1 MCFEALQ
8 FKAGE
13 VLASLRTVFLR
24 SQSVCLSGFW
34 CCLCQLAFEYI
45 RVEVGKEGKMSGT
58 GPRWGRGHM
67 NDRFSDP
74 RTCRVQRPWS
84 NGGLKGKREPEN
96 RNGSE
101 EKCRSWT
108 SSASSSSSSLSSPSV
123 AAAKPVYRN
132 LDRFLEYTTPFI
144 PAQFLPKT
152 SIKGWRTSEVES
164 LPFYTLDDLWD
175 SFKEWS
181 AYGAGVPLV
190 LNGSDSVIQYYVP
203 YLSAIQLYAV
213 SHKTT
218 IHKRHYGIESDAS
231 DGDLYRDTSSETS
244 SDSEAERGPGC
255 IRNLQWRNHQ
265 TLEAH
270 TMFDRLTL
278 GDQSRGSQEGFSSD
292 ESEVGSSPGRL
303 VFQYFER
310 ALPISREPLA
320 DKVADLA
327 RNCPELKTLRSIDL
341 LPASW
346 MSVAWYPIY
355 RIPTGPTLRD
365 LDACFLTFHP
375 LATPLK
381 DGGSNQFGN
390 EGQAVFG
397 TFVTSSVKSPK
408 ISLPVFGLSSY
419 KFRGPTWTSNGSS
432 ERQQAHSLLQS
443 AEKWLRSHCV
453 EHPDFEF
460 FVSRSSYHRR

>member
-1 MCFEALQ
+1 M
-8 FKAGE
+8 KK
-13 VLASLRTVFLR
+13 
-24 SQSVCLSGFW
+24 
-34 CCLCQLAFEYI
+34 
-45 RVEVGKEGKMSGT
+45 RVEMSGT
-58 GPRWGRGHM
+58 GLRLGRGHM
-67 NDRFSDP
+67 TDRFSDS
-74 RTCRVQRPWS
+74 RSGRAQRPWS
-84 NGGLKGKREPEN
+84 NGGLKGSNEGLKGKREPEN

-101 EKCRSWT
+101 EKCRSLA
-108 SSASSSSSSLSSPSV
+108 SSASSSCSSSLSSPSV
-123 AAAKPVYRN
+123 SAASPACRN
-132 LDRFLEYTTPFI
+132 LDRFLEYTTPSI

-152 SIKGWRTSEVES
+152 YIKGWRTSEVES

-190 LNGSDSVIQYYVP
+190 LNGSDSVSQYYVP

-213 SHKTT
+213 SPKPT
-218 IHKRHYGIESDAS
+218 IQKRHYGIESDAS

-244 SDSEAERGPGC
+244 SDSEAERGPGW
-255 IRNLQWRNHQ
+255 ISNLQWRNHQ
-265 TLEAH
+265 SFDANTR
-270 TMFDRLTL
+270 FDRLTL
-278 GDQSRGSQEGFSSD
+278 ADQSRGSQEGFSGD
-292 ESEVGSSPGRL
+292 ENEVGSYPGRL
-303 VFQYFER
+303 VFEYFEQ
-310 ALPISREPLA
+310 AQPVSREPLA

-327 RNCPELKTLRSIDL
+327 RNCPELKNLRSIDL

-381 DGGSNQFGN
+381 DSGSNQFGN
-390 EGQAVFG
+390 KGQAVFG
-397 TFVTSSVKSPK
+397 TFVNSSVKSPK

-432 ERQQAHSLLQS
+432 EWQQAHSLLQS
-443 AEKWLRSHCV
+443 AEKWLRLHCV
-453 EHPDFEF
+453 KHPDFQF
-460 FVSRSSYHRR
+460 FLSHSSYLWR

>member
-1 MCFEALQ
+1 M
-8 FKAGE
+8 KK
-13 VLASLRTVFLR
+13 
-24 SQSVCLSGFW
+24 
-34 CCLCQLAFEYI
+34 
-45 RVEVGKEGKMSGT
+45 RVEMSGT
-58 GPRWGRGHM
+58 GQRIGRYHM
-67 NDRFSDP
+67 TDRFSDP
-74 RTCRVQRPWS
+74 RTGRVQRPWS
-84 NGGLKGKREPEN
+84 NGGIKDKREPEN

-101 EKCRSWT
+101 DKCRSQT
-108 SSASSSSSSLSSPSV
+108 SAVSSSSSSLSSPSV
-123 AAAKPVYRN
+123 SAARPACRN
-132 LDRFLEYTTPFI
+132 LDRFLEYTTPLI
-144 PAQFLPKT
+144 PVQFLPKT

-213 SHKTT
+213 SSKPT
-218 IHKRHYGIESDAS
+218 IQKRHSGIESDAS

-255 IRNLQWRNHQ
+255 IRNLQWGNHQ
-265 TLEAH
+265 TFD
-270 TMFDRLTL
+270 TDRLTL
-278 GDQSRGSQEGFSSD
+278 EDHSRGSQEGFSSD
-292 ESEVGSSPGRL
+292 ESEVGGYPGRP
-303 VFQYFER
+303 VFEYFER
-310 ALPISREPLA
+310 ALPVSREPLA

-327 RNCPELKTLRSIDL
+327 RNCPEMKTLRSIDL

-355 RIPTGPTLRD
+355 RIPTGQTLRD
-365 LDACFLTFHP
+365 LDASFLTFHP

-381 DGGSNQFGN
+381 DCGNNQFGN

-397 TFVTSSVKSPK
+397 TFVTSGRKSPK

-419 KFRGPTWTSNGSS
+419 KFRGPTWNSNGSS

-443 AEKWLRSHCV
+443 AEKWLSLLCV
-453 EHPDFEF
+453 EHPDFQF
-460 FVSRSSYHRR
+460 FLSRSSYYRR

>member
-1 MCFEALQ
+1 MKKRAE
-8 FKAGE
+8 
-13 VLASLRTVFLR
+13 
-24 SQSVCLSGFW
+24 
-34 CCLCQLAFEYI
+34 
-45 RVEVGKEGKMSGT
+45 MSGT
-58 GPRWGRGHM
+58 GQRLGRCHM
-67 NDRFSDP
+67 TDRFSDP
-74 RTCRVQRPWS
+74 RTGRVQRPWS
-84 NGGLKGKREPEN
+84 NEGLRGKREPEN

-101 EKCRSWT
+101 EKCRSHT
-108 SSASSSSSSLSSPSV
+108 SAASSTSSSLPSPSV
-123 AAAKPVYRN
+123 SAARPACRN
-132 LDRFLEYTTPFI
+132 LDRFLEYTTPRI

-152 SIKGWRTSEVES
+152 FIKGWRTSEVES
-164 LPFYTLDDLWD
+164 LPFYALDDLWD

-213 SHKTT
+213 SGKPT
-218 IHKRHYGIESDAS
+218 IQKRHYGIESDAS
-231 DGDLYRDTSSETS
+231 EGDLYRDTSSETS

-265 TLEAH
+265 TFD
-270 TMFDRLTL
+270 TDTRFDRLTL
-278 GDQSRGSQEGFSSD
+278 EDHSRGSQEGFSSD
-292 ESEVGSSPGRL
+292 ESEVGSYPGRL
-303 VFQYFER
+303 AFEYFEQ
-310 ALPISREPLA
+310 ALPVSREPLA

-327 RNCPELKTLRSIDL
+327 RNSPELKTLRSIDL

-355 RIPTGPTLRD
+355 RIPTGQTLRD

-381 DGGSNQFGN
+381 DSSSNQFGN

-397 TFVTSSVKSPK
+397 TFVASGVKSPK

-419 KFRGPTWTSNGSS
+419 KFRGPTWTSNGSN
-432 ERQQAHSLLQS
+432 ERQQAHSLLQL
-443 AEKWLRSHCV
+443 AEKWLRLHCV
-453 EHPDFEF
+453 EHPDFQF
-460 FVSRSSYHRR
+460 FLSRSSYHRR